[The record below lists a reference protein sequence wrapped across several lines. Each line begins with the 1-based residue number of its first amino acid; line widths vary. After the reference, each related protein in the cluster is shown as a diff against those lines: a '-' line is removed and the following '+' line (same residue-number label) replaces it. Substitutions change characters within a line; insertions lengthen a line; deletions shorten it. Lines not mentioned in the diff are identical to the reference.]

1 MQNQTT
7 RPATTEQRK
16 EYNRAYYQK
25 NKERLAEKK
34 KQKATPTQNEQI
46 QEVSSPS
53 IPPSQTPWRFLR
65 WLEILAF
72 LTLAIFMTLFLV
84 KESANFY
91 LDLNDGPFIAYLK
104 AGIIEG
110 VAVLFSFSRGKNKI
124 IQWSQRLVVVLLC
137 SLTLWTMSG
146 RMIKSASQDT
156 SKVRTLTQMIHDL
169 ESEQQQKEHLR
180 GELLAKGWIGAT
192 RKYEKGI
199 DQIRQKLES
208 LREQTSTL
216 EAPHVIMNS
225 LGILIAFRLLIVLS
239 NLICIHRLVEQ
250 ISSEMSRKLRI
261 SYPFMS

>member
-1 MQNQTT
+1 MQSQTMKPT
-7 RPATTEQRK
+7 SSDQRK
-16 EYNRAYYQK
+16 EYNRAYYLK
-25 NKERLAEKK
+25 NKQKLAEKK
-34 KQKATPTQNEQI
+34 KLKEVAPLDELILNAT
-46 QEVSSPS
+46 SPAQ
-53 IPPSQTPWRFLR
+53 PPRLSPWRFLR

-72 LTLAIFMTLFLV
+72 LILAIFMTVFLV

-104 AGIIEG
+104 AGIVEG
-110 VAVLFSFSRGKNKI
+110 VAVLFSFSRGKNKL

-146 RMIKSASQDT
+146 RMIKTASQDT
-156 SKVRTLTQMIHDL
+156 SKVKTITQMIRDL

-199 DQIRQKLES
+199 DQIRQKLEN
-208 LREQTSTL
+208 LREQSSLL

-239 NLICIHRLVEQ
+239 NLICIHRLAEQ
-250 ISSEMSRKLRI
+250 ISIEMARKLRV
-261 SYPFMS
+261 SHPFWG